1 MIFIFIIVFLLLSYY
16 GLDLVLAAVGLELVS
31 FLSMY

>member
-1 MIFIFIIVFLLLSYY
+1 MIFIFIIVFLLLSYF
-16 GLDLVLAAVGLELVS
+16 GLDLGLAAVGLELVS